1 MSDDGKRKEE
11 MLAMQRSIRIHDQQL
26 LFLAER
32 ARQEVAKSKNGQYC
46 YAGNMSKRNLGENKW
61 TQRWFLLHQNLL
73 FYFENIQASRPLGV
87 LFLEGS
93 YCERVILSSPRH
105 STKDKD
111 IVPDNQVL
119 SEPSTIV
126 HAPLED
132 VEKTSEGLMMP
143 VCIKKYSL

>member
-1 MSDDGKRKEE
+1 MH
-11 MLAMQRSIRIHDQQL
+11 AMQRSIRIHDQQL

-32 ARQEVAKSKNGQYC
+32 ARQEVAKSKSNGQC
-46 YAGNMSKRNLGENKW
+46 YAGNMSKRSLGEKNW

-73 FYFENIQASRPLGV
+73 FYFENVSANRPLGV

-111 IVPDNQVL
+111 VVPDNQVQ
-119 SEPSTIV
+119 
-126 HAPLED
+126 
-132 VEKTSEGLMMP
+132 
-143 VCIKKYSL
+143 